1 MLEEVACESSA
12 NEVLFECFMRVCP
25 QTWACLQGERV
36 TLVLGLPWYLSSG
49 LEAISQVGPL
59 PYHPGQR
66 FTSSV
71 EQMCFAMH
79 DIIFFLTSKI

>member
-1 MLEEVACESSA
+1 MK
-12 NEVLFECFMRVCP
+12 VLPKRFCLNVSREFVHRLG
-25 QTWACLQGERV
+25 ACLQGERV

-59 PYHPGQR
+59 PYHPGQL
-66 FTSSV
+66 FTSSI

-79 DIIFFLTSKI
+79 DTLSNVQYLK

>member
-1 MLEEVACESSA
+1 MK
-12 NEVLFECFMRVCP
+12 VLPKRFCLNVSREFVHRLG
-25 QTWACLQGERV
+25 ACLQGERV

-79 DIIFFLTSKI
+79 DILFNIQDLK

>member
-1 MLEEVACESSA
+1 MK
-12 NEVLFECFMRVCP
+12 VLPKRFCLNVSREFVHRLG
-25 QTWACLQGERV
+25 ACLQGERV

-59 PYHPGQR
+59 PYHPGQF

-79 DIIFFLTSKI
+79 DILFNIQDLK

>member
-1 MLEEVACESSA
+1 M
-12 NEVLFECFMRVCP
+12 
-25 QTWACLQGERV
+25 
-36 TLVLGLPWYLSSG
+36 LGLPWYLSSG

-79 DIIFFLTSKI
+79 DILFNIQDLK

>member
-1 MLEEVACESSA
+1 MK
-12 NEVLFECFMRVCP
+12 VLPKRFCLNVSREFVHGLG
-25 QTWACLQGERV
+25 ACLQGERV

-59 PYHPGQR
+59 PYHPGQL

-79 DIIFFLTSKI
+79 DILFNIQDLK